1 MDLILN
7 ILSTANGFKRMLK
20 KLTSS
25 SQVGVEN
32 LLFVVVVAVFVVI
45 AVVDVVVV
53 VVRQLPRNALGP
65 HDVTQNK
72 LIHTRDKILIHSRRL
87 QICQSAGVLNFTSYQ

>member
-1 MDLILN
+1 MDLIVN

-45 AVVDVVVV
+45 AIVDVVV

-72 LIHTRDKILIHSRRL
+72 LIHTRVKILIHSRRL
-87 QICQSAGVLNFTSYQ
+87 QFCQSAGVLIFY